1 MTPQK
6 SLAEYLPTIEELPA
20 ALARIDNADTLL
32 ADESMV
38 VPTEL
43 IEGVL
48 HKGLKAVIGGSSKAC
63 KTWSLLDVAIFVSTG
78 GRWLNH
84 RRQQARC
91 SSSIS
96 KFRAP
101 LFGSVWSR

>member
-43 IEGVL
+43 I
-48 HKGLKAVIGGSSKAC
+48 KGSPAQRFESSDRRILE
-63 KTWSLLDVAIFVSTG
+63 SLQNVEPAGRGDFCLDRGPLAQPQAPTG
-78 GRWLNH
+78 
-84 RRQQARC
+84 
-91 SSSIS
+91 
-96 KFRAP
+96 K
-101 LFGSVWSR
+101 V